1 VTEATSAC
9 FYVRFG
15 IPGALRNCKAP
26 KQPFEKSTL
35 IVESAFGAVIGNG
48 AMALPIFYFKTGSDK
63 LVNLIRDDQMTFAKL
78 SINVIA
84 WIGVPNETYDFQKN
98 LAVSPKR
105 RITCPAPKITFV
117 ALPAQGAPP
126 NRFSCRALPARLS
139 SQMSFNWYR

>member
-1 VTEATSAC
+1 MYALVFLAPC
-9 FYVRFG
+9 GIVR
-15 IPGALRNCKAP
+15 RRK
-26 KQPFEKSTL
+26 KSTL